1 MILKLFF
8 SFITAFWILGISQGY
23 VLGQNEDFIEITVT
37 FDERN
42 RLDIKGMME
51 QAGYEDRG
59 DFLQLI
65 QDITGSENWDRNLD
79 KGDKFFIPK
88 PVSETEIELAPPDFG
103 DAESE
108 MMGTVELDSTPKVYN
123 PTYGS
128 TYDRVMDRGYVI
140 CGTKANFPGFSEKK
154 FVEFEDRWVGF
165 DADICRAIAVAM
177 FGDVDAIDYV
187 VVDGRTRFEFL
198 IDGTI
203 DVLSAATTYTFSRN
217 VDKRLEFLPTTYY
230 DGQGFIVRRTLGV
243 SSAKQL
249 NGAKI
254 CFSGSGTAKNNIKDF
269 FKMHNLDY
277 VPVEVP
283 VDKKPKDLYIDGKC
297 DMYGTDASGLASNRH
312 GFKHPERHVILPE
325 IISKEPL
332 GPVVRYGD
340 QQWSDIVRW
349 TVYVLF
355 LAEELGITSE
365 NIDEF
370 KEHKNPTIQRFMGE
384 LNGKEDAY
392 LGSKLG
398 LYKEWAADVIR
409 YIGNYE
415 EIYERN
421 VGENTPLR
429 LKRGLNKL
437 YTKGG
442 LLYSPPLK

>member
-23 VLGQNEDFIEITVT
+23 VLGRDNFTEVEAQFTI
-37 FDERN
+37 RN
-42 RLDIKGMME
+42 RLDIDAMMKL
-51 QAGYEDRG
+51 AGYQNRG
-59 DFLQLI
+59 DFLSTMEKV
-65 QDITGSENWDRNLD
+65 TGDYNWDRNVD

-108 MMGTVELDSTPKVYN
+108 MMGTVELDPTPKVYN

-165 DADICRAIAVAM
+165 DADICRAVAVAV

-217 VDKRLEFLPTTYY
+217 VDKKLEFLPTTYY

-254 CFSGSGTAKNNIKDF
+254 CFSGSGTAKSNIKDF

-283 VDKKPKDLYIDGKC
+283 V
-297 DMYGTDASGLASNRH
+297 
-312 GFKHPERHVILPE
+312 
-325 IISKEPL
+325 EPL
-332 GPVVRYGD
+332 VEVPVF
-340 QQWSDIVRW
+340 
-349 TVYVLF
+349 VLV
-355 LAEELGITSE
+355 
-365 NIDEF
+365 
-370 KEHKNPTIQRFMGE
+370 
-384 LNGKEDAY
+384 
-392 LGSKLG
+392 
-398 LYKEWAADVIR
+398 DVC
-409 YIGNYE
+409 
-415 EIYERN
+415 
-421 VGENTPLR
+421 T
-429 LKRGLNKL
+429 
-437 YTKGG
+437 
-442 LLYSPPLK
+442 LL